1 MPTRQIGWASAGA
14 IVVANMIGTGAFTTL
29 GIQAQHLQSPWSILS
44 LWVLGGALSLLGAF
58 SYAELGIRMPRSGGE
73 FHFLSHTFHP
83 LIGYLSGWISLTVG
97 FTASIALAAVAMGYY
112 LASITGIPATWS
124 ALGVVVL
131 VSGIHSFHL
140 QQSSRFQNLVT
151 LLKIALIA
159 LLVVAC
165 FVVSPARQYWPMNG
179 RWLAELKSFHYAVA
193 LVYVMYAYSG
203 WNAAAYIVGELKN
216 PVRNLPRA
224 LIGGAGTVSLLY
236 VLLQAGFLRQA
247 DIAELAG
254 KVEVAEI
261 VAVKLF
267 GLAGGQ
273 WIGAL
278 VGLLLVSCVSA
289 MIWVGPRVGRSMA
302 EDYPVWRFLAKDNR
316 HGIPVNAI
324 WFQAAISIFML
335 CSGSFEQ
342 VLLYSGFVLH
352 LSTMATVAGL
362 FVHRYRERKRGLK
375 PLGFWSFYPYG
386 QIIFLLISLWM
397 LAFMLYDQPF
407 ESLAGFLNIAVGAI
421 SYWYNKRMIR

>member
-1 MPTRQIGWASAGA
+1 MPIRRIGWASAGA

-29 GIQAQHLQSPWSILS
+29 GMQAQHLQSPWSILS

-73 FHFLSHTFHP
+73 FHFLSQTFHP
-83 LIGYLSGWISLTVG
+83 LAGYLSGWVSLTVG

-112 LASITGIPATWS
+112 LASITGISATWS
-124 ALGVVVL
+124 ALVVVVL
-131 VSGIHSFHL
+131 VSAVHSFHL
-140 QQSSRFQNLVT
+140 QQSSWFQNLVT
-151 LLKIALIA
+151 LLKIAFMV
-159 LLVVAC
+159 LLVTAC
-165 FVVSPARQYWPMNG
+165 FVMPSAQPYWLMSEQY
-179 RWLAELKSFHYAVA
+179 LAEIRSFHYAVA

-203 WNAAAYIVGELKN
+203 WNAAAYIVGELKD

-224 LIGGAGTVSLLY
+224 LIGGTGVVSLLY

-247 DIAELAG
+247 NIAELVG
-254 KVEVAEI
+254 RVEVAEI

-278 VGLLLVSCVSA
+278 IGLLLVSCVSA

-302 EDYPVWRFLAKDNR
+302 EDYPVWRFLAKDNK

-324 WFQAAISIFML
+324 WFQAVISIFML

-362 FVHRYRERKRGLK
+362 FVHRYRERKSGMV

-386 QIIFLLISLWM
+386 QVIFLLVSLWM
-397 LAFMLYDQPF
+397 LAFMLYDRPF
-407 ESLAGFLNIAVGAI
+407 ESLAGFLNIGVGAI
-421 SYWYNKRMIR
+421 SYWYNKRMMR